1 MHTLI
6 EPMTVVLLFVLV
18 RAGDIAISAAAVR
31 DVVRAICYGI
41 VAVLALIALIVVVF
55 GLH

>member
-1 MHTLI
+1 
-6 EPMTVVLLFVLV
+6 MTVLLLFVLV
-18 RAGDIAISAAAVR
+18 RAGDIAIGAAVVR
-31 DVVRAICYGI
+31 DVLRAIFYGI